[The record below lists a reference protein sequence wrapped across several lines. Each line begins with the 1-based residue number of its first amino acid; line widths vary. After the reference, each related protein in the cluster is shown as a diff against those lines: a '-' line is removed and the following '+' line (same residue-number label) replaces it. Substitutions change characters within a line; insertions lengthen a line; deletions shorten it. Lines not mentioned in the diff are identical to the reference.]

1 MRYTAILFDLDG
13 TLLNTIDDL
22 ANSLNFILKQ
32 HGLPVHPVE
41 KYKTFVGNGM
51 EKLVRRVLPTDH
63 HDEKTV
69 ATILA
74 EFKTKY
80 NECWHN
86 DTKPYPGINMLLDNL
101 ESLRIRM
108 SVLSNKADQFTSIM
122 IDYFFGLDRFDFVV
136 GARDGVPNKPDPT
149 AALEIVKGSN
159 IESSSY
165 LYLGDSGVDM
175 QTANAAGLYALG
187 ATWGFRS
194 TEELEANGAK
204 KLIYDPME
212 IIELIKG

>member
-1 MRYTAILFDLDG
+1 MRYAAILFDLDG

-32 HGLPVHPVE
+32 YKLPEYPVE

-51 EKLVRRVLPTDH
+51 ENLVRRVLPIAY
-63 HDEKTV
+63 HDDKTV
-69 ATILA
+69 ATVLD
-74 EFKTKY
+74 EFKKRY
-80 NECWHN
+80 SECWHN
-86 DTKPYPGINMLLDNL
+86 ETKPYHGINELLDSL
-101 ESLRIRM
+101 EALGIKM

-122 IDYFFGLDRFDFVV
+122 IDYFFGLHRFDFVV
-136 GARDGVPNKPDPT
+136 GSRTGIPNKPDPT
-149 AALEIVKGSN
+149 AALNIIRDSN
-159 IESSSY
+159 IKASSF

-194 TEELEANGAK
+194 IEELEINGAK
-204 KLIYDPME
+204 KLIYNPME
-212 IIELIKG
+212 IIELIKH